1 MTLVVTLRHSTCLMR
16 VGMMARKRE
25 LVTYTHDGETRLRAK
40 RTHTIGYVRTLKSG
54 KTRVEYRVDGK
65 RYYSHAFDNKT
76 DAERYRVEIAAQVLA
91 GTWKSPATI
100 EAEKFGKYSHIWV
113 EQRVTRRNTPL
124 RPKTKAEYLR
134 QLDEGLK
141 QFAVMPLNEIT
152 PALVRSWHASRTKNA
167 GATAAGAEARLL
179 HAIMTTAESDE
190 IIKRNPVP
198 SELLKTRTGKAHRAP
213 TSQELAAIIAQLPEK
228 WQLAAYFAAFGGL
241 RIGEWSALTRNDVKT
256 VGKHVQISISKQV
269 QRVGG
274 KWITGKPK
282 SDEGI
287 RVVALPAWLT
297 PIVEEHLKMYVGRF
311 PKSTIFEPDIA
322 TGGHMSV
329 SSWSHMWHR
338 ACIAVGITDTIR
350 PHDLR
355 HFYGSA
361 LADSGLGIRQL
372 QSALGH
378 GTAQA
383 SLVYLDEARGT
394 SAEIAD
400 TLQPLPQLPV
410 ESKVVPIR
418 AVADE

>member
-1 MTLVVTLRHSTCLMR
+1 MRKQKPVLIEYKVKGVTITRAS
-16 VGMMARKRE
+16 RE
-25 LVTYTHDGETRLRAK
+25 RIRGTVE
-40 RTHTIGYVRTLKSG
+40 TLKSG
-54 KTRVEYRVDGK
+54 RYRPRYVGLDGK
-65 RYYSHAFDNKT
+65 RYREHTYDTLQEAENRLRIISATLT
-76 DAERYRVEIAAQVLA
+76 D
-91 GTWKSPATI
+91 GTWQSPTVIHAQQ
-100 EAEKFGKYSHIWV
+100 FGKYAHVWV

-141 QFAVMPLNEIT
+141 QFAAMPLNEIT
-152 PALVRSWHASRTKNA
+152 PAAVRSWHASRAKNA

-179 HAIMTTAESDE
+179 HAIMTTVVSDE

-213 TSQELAAIIAQLPEK
+213 TSQELAAIIAQLPTK
-228 WQLAAYFAAFGGL
+228 WQLAAYVAAFGGL
-241 RIGEWSALTRNDVKT
+241 RIGEWSALTRGDVKT
-256 VGKHVQISISKQV
+256 VSEHVQISVSKQV
-269 QRVGG
+269 QRVSGQ
-274 KWITGKPK
+274 WITGKPK

-287 RVVALPAWLT
+287 RVVALPAWLA
-297 PIVEEHLKMYVGRF
+297 PVVKEHLKMYVGRF
-311 PKSTIFEPDIA
+311 PKSKIFEPDVA
-322 TGGHMSV
+322 TEGFMSV

-338 ACIAVGITDTIR
+338 ACIAAGVTDTIR

-394 SAEIAD
+394 SAEVAD
-400 TLQPLPQLPV
+400 TLQPLPQP
-410 ESKVVPIR
+410 ESSHVVKLK
-418 AVADE
+418 AAQ